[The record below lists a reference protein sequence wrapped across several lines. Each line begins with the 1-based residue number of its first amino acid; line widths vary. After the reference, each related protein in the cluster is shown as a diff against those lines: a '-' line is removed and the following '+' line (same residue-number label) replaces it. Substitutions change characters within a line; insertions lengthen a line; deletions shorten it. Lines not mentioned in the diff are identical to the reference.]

1 MWKIIISSLK
11 GGTGKSTV
19 SSNLTRSLKRLGFS
33 VGYLDTDIT
42 ASIGSEVF
50 GLEKAPDWELDA
62 TAEGGKGAIIPYDV
76 DGIKFITL
84 ASHFGQ
90 TPAVGSFKGHPE
102 GNFTDYCN
110 FCFNLGEQYMLKKA
124 TVLKVRHSPA

>member
-1 MWKIIISSLK
+1 MRKIIISSLK
-11 GGTGKSTV
+11 GGTGESTV
-19 SSNLTRSLKRLGFS
+19 SSNLPRSLKRLGFS
-33 VGYLDTDIT
+33 VGYLDADIT
-42 ASIGSEVF
+42 APTGSEAF

-90 TPAVGSFKGHPE
+90 TPAVGSFKGHPS

-110 FCFNLGEQYMLKKA
+110 FCFNQGDEYILKKRGY
-124 TVLKVRHSPA
+124 K

>member
-1 MWKIIISSLK
+1 MRNIIISSPK
-11 GGTGKSTV
+11 GGTGKSTA
-19 SSNLTRSLKRLGFS
+19 SSNLTHSLKRLGFS

-42 ASIGSEVF
+42 ASTGSEVF

-76 DGIKFITL
+76 DGIKLTTL

-90 TPAVGSFKGHPE
+90 TPTVGSFEGHPK

-110 FCFNLGEQYMLKKA
+110 FYFNLRG
-124 TVLKVRHSPA
+124 